1 MTTPM
6 MAQWAECKKKAGS
19 ALLLFRLGDFY
30 EAFEEDAAILASE
43 LDLAL
48 TKRHETPMAGIPHH
62 AAESYIDALIAK
74 GYRIAIAEQT
84 EDAKVAKG
92 LVKRDIVRIIT
103 PGTAV
108 SCVPSK
114 ANNFFIAVTE
124 VGKRLGL
131 AVLDLTTAEFR
142 AAEFEC
148 ASALLSEM
156 IALAPREILTNKRF
170 YAKYATLFQELEKN
184 HHPLITQEEEW
195 RFDPTFAFNMLIAH
209 FKTHSL
215 DGFGLKG
222 LESAIASSGSL
233 LAFLRDTLSQPVD
246 HIRSLHTWSSKDF
259 LYLDRIT
266 ARNLELTESLFDKSQ
281 KGTLLACIDL
291 TKTPMGGRLIQS
303 WVKQPLFSKDKIQMR
318 QDALRSLL
326 TLDLNPL
333 QTHLALIR
341 DLERLVMKIASHLA
355 SPRDLIALKV
365 SLEPLAPIK
374 EILNPLPASLIQV
387 LHDEL
392 SPLPALVALI
402 EKALVDEPPPRVS
415 DGGVFKT
422 GYSAEL
428 DELRALSSGSKEWL
442 SRYQADLRASTGLKT
457 LKVGYTKISGFYIE
471 VSRGQAQNA
480 PPFFHRRQTLTN
492 AERYITPEL
501 KEYEEKILSAEERM
515 LRLEE
520 ELFITLKKEC
530 LPYIDAIFMNAHAI
544 AHLDCL
550 QSLAQVARTW
560 GWNSPDIVE
569 STVLEIK
576 EGRHPVIEMGGTERF
591 IPNDTALDGEK
602 NRLMLITG
610 PNMAG
615 KSTYIRQTA
624 LIVILAQMGSFIPA
638 QGAKIGLVDKLF
650 TRIGASDD
658 LTRGQSTFMV
668 EMTETANILNHATD
682 RSLVI
687 LDEIGRGTSTYDGI
701 SIAWSVAE
709 YLLTEEGKQAKTLF
723 ATHFAEMTKLEEKVS
738 GAKNYTVA
746 VHEAEGEIRFLR
758 KIVPGGSDKSYGI
771 HVAKLAGLPDTVI
784 ARAKEILSH
793 LEETANRD
801 KIFEPPRPKKVK
813 KKEANEHQ
821 LVLF

>member
-1 MTTPM
+1 M

-19 ALLLFRLGDFY
+19 AILLFRLGDFY
-30 EAFEEDAAILASE
+30 EAFEEDATILAKE
-43 LDLAL
+43 LDLTL
-48 TKRHETPMAGIPHH
+48 TKRQETPMAGIPHH
-62 AAESYIDALIAK
+62 AAESYIDALVGK
-74 GYRIAIAEQT
+74 GYRLAIAEQT
-84 EDAKVAKG
+84 EDAKMAKG
-92 LVKRDIVRIIT
+92 LVKRDVVRIIT
-103 PGTAV
+103 PGTALG
-108 SCVPSK
+108 SIPSK

-124 VGKRLGL
+124 VNKALGL

-142 AAEFEC
+142 ATEFEC
-148 ASALLSEM
+148 ENTLLSEL
-156 IALAPREILTNKRF
+156 IALAPREILTSKRF
-170 YAKYATLFQELEKN
+170 YAKHLALFVELEKN
-184 HHPLITQEEEW
+184 HHPLITQEDEW
-195 RFDPTFAFNMLIAH
+195 RFEPAFAFNTLIGH

-222 LESAIASSGSL
+222 LSGAIASSGSL

-246 HIRSLHTWSSKDF
+246 HIRSLHTWSTKDF

-281 KGTLLACIDL
+281 KGTLLECIDV
-291 TKTPMGGRLIQS
+291 TQTPMGGRLIQS
-303 WVKQPLFSKDKIQMR
+303 WVKQPLFSKDKIETR
-318 QDALRSLL
+318 QEAINSLL
-326 TLDLNPL
+326 TLDLSIL
-333 QTHLALIR
+333 QGHLSIIR
-341 DLERLVMKIASHLA
+341 DLERLVMKVASHLA
-355 SPRDLIALKV
+355 SPRDLIALKI
-365 SLEPLAPIK
+365 SLEPLTPVK
-374 EILNPLPASLIQV
+374 EILNSLSASLVQV
-387 LHDEL
+387 LYDEL
-392 SPLPALVALI
+392 SPLPDLVALI
-402 EKALVDEPPPRVS
+402 DKALVAEPPLRVS
-415 DGGVFKT
+415 DGGVFKA
-422 GYSAEL
+422 GYSVEL

-442 SRYQADLRASTGLKT
+442 SRYQAELRNSTGIKT

-471 VSRGQAQNA
+471 VSRGQAENA

-501 KEYEEKILSAEERM
+501 KEYEEKILSAEERI

-520 ELFITLKKEC
+520 ELFAALKKAI

-550 QSLAQVARTW
+550 QSLAHVARTW
-560 GWNSPDIVE
+560 GWSQPVIAENTILD
-569 STVLEIK
+569 IK
-576 EGRHPVIEMGGTERF
+576 EGRHPVIEMRGSERF
-591 IPNDTALDGEK
+591 IPNDTTLDGERT
-602 NRLMLITG
+602 RLMLITG

-638 QGAKIGLVDKLF
+638 KAATIGLVDKLF

-668 EMTETANILNHATD
+668 EMTETANILHHATN

-709 YLLTEEGKQAKTLF
+709 FLLTEEGKQAKTLF

-738 GAKNYTVA
+738 GAKNYTIA

-771 HVAKLAGLPDTVI
+771 HVAKLAGLPDAVI
-784 ARAKEILSH
+784 ARAKEILAH

-801 KIFEPPRPKKVK
+801 KIFEPPRHKKVK
-813 KKEANEHQ
+813 KKEANENQ